1 MKTSYNENQLIKNI
15 RCSLSMKKIKK
26 MGIFYFNL
34 LNINFNYCRLII
46 PVFKVNLLPAAGGLL
61 DQCVTSH
68 PPRTSL
74 RSLMFWHYQMRA
86 WCVRCQS
93 CKFTLWAV
101 KGQSEVATESS
112 ARSVLGTRKST
123 IAEISV
129 VSALHE
135 LLFRRQSE
143 EIQRNEEK
151 Y

>member
-1 MKTSYNENQLIKNI
+1 MYL
-15 RCSLSMKKIKK
+15 
-26 MGIFYFNL
+26 NL
-34 LNINFNYCRLII
+34 
-46 PVFKVNLLPAAGGLL
+46 KVNLLPAAGGLL